1 MEGVGKLPVILFPL
15 KFVHEKQEYFMLR
28 LTLLTASCNTNS
40 SLSVTAFYDL
50 LKNDSTAPEMFPTLK
65 WSPAPKWSSN
75 RPLQM
80 NPDPEM
86 LPISLRVD
94 HEIIPD

>member
-1 MEGVGKLPVILFPL
+1 
-15 KFVHEKQEYFMLR
+15 MLR

-50 LKNDSTAPEMFPTLK
+50 KWLYSRRNDPDPEMIP
-65 WSPAPKWSSN
+65 SPKMIPKSTPAN
-75 RPLQM
+75 D
-80 NPDPEM
+80 PDPEM
-86 LPISLRVD
+86 LPISLCVD